1 MRTFLTALLIAVA
14 AVELVVVLV
23 LAVVLFL
30 LGSTESIAVGAGML
44 IVSAL
49 AGVLTLRS
57 VRRARSTA

>member
-1 MRTFLTALLIAVA
+1 MRAFLTALLVAVA
-14 AVELVVVLV
+14 AVELVAVLV

-30 LGSTESIAVGAGML
+30 LGSSQSIAVGAAML
-44 IVSAL
+44 VVSAV